1 MEKKTDGVNSKEGVA
16 CHQEMLFRS
25 TGYATVEQAHAY
37 SFLRVLISLTLAAA
51 ADTDA
56 LFYGFQQRCCRHRRR
71 RCAAVNW
78 LLNRSAISR
87 WGGLICF
94 AGTVLDWARARIAS
108 NLVLLRLLRLIVVAL
123 S

>member
-1 MEKKTDGVNSKEGVA
+1 M
-16 CHQEMLFRS
+16 S
-25 TGYATVEQAHAY
+25 TGYATVEHARPD
-37 SFLRVLISLTLAAA
+37 SFLRVLISLTLPAA

-56 LFYGFQQRCCRHRRR
+56 LFYGFQQRRRR
-71 RCAAVNW
+71 RHRCAAVNW

-87 WGGLICF
+87 WGGLICLALRCS

-108 NLVLLRLLRLIVVAL
+108 NLVLLRLLRLIVVAV